1 MFNVLHGAKELEMR
15 MVRELDRGRI
25 VRRLSLLGMFLF
37 GGGCDGSGSSGESNL
52 TPSTPPPGQS
62 AKELAELQAK
72 AFGPKGQLPKQAAP
86 KK

>member
-1 MFNVLHGAKELEMR
+1 
-15 MVRELDRGRI
+15 
-25 VRRLSLLGMFLF
+25 LF

-52 TPSTPPPGQS
+52 TPATPPPGQS
-62 AKELAELQAK
+62 AKELAELRAK